1 MVCLAAG
8 LPESRAARACHE
20 PLPKPLPVLYVR
32 APSGGCRLPAASCC
46 CTRCGMSPSVTV
58 CLVAS
63 ASGVSLGP
71 AKPTARSNLALQTFN
86 QAMLKTQMP
95 SLTWQWPWFPA
106 LFEDLWPRND
116 RAGRL
121 LPPRHPHLFGRQ
133 QRGSGWRPD
142 LIDQHARIGAQS
154 CCCVQAAIHQKQ
166 LRHGASPTRCS
177 TLEPSS
183 R

>member
-1 MVCLAAG
+1 MQLAAKPRHELMVCLAAG

-71 AKPTARSNLALQTFN
+71 ATSTARSNLALQAFH
-86 QAMLKTQMP
+86 QAMLKYAKNAIT
-95 SLTWQWPWFPA
+95 
-106 LFEDLWPRND
+106 
-116 RAGRL
+116 
-121 LPPRHPHLFGRQ
+121 HL
-133 QRGSGWRPD
+133 
-142 LIDQHARIGAQS
+142 AMAVVS
-154 CCCVQAAIHQKQ
+154 CAV
-166 LRHGASPTRCS
+166 
-177 TLEPSS
+177 
-183 R
+183 